1 VAVRKRKTEPSPHDL
16 YSKSAQDD
24 ALPRKDTLLTAALNV
39 TPKRANTFPNVSL
52 GMDKAQAYPT
62 TAHPSQGLDA
72 LYPQSS
78 SASFYDLGQS
88 MPMDTSS
95 TPSLSSGISARQES
109 FPASPS
115 TFADQSFPLADLSAM
130 MFPSA
135 DPFAYPNQTAA
146 PAQSYDNL
154 LKNLGDDPSFPFPAT
169 LDELR
174 MQRDAGPNTFVPP
187 SSTFMS
193 NYSNGMDGQSHD
205 NDVQLLGPMPAYMM
219 QGGAAP
225 RNNGNN
231 PSFGQLHQQY
241 RGQDQSQMYG
251 NAAANV
257 NLDQLLGS
265 EEWAGNNGLTTMAS
279 MLGPSGSFGP
289 KMASGPPVMTGQER
303 VSFEDLNP
311 GSLGWNLD
319 YN

>member
-1 VAVRKRKTEPSPHDL
+1 MAVRKRKTEPSPHDH
-16 YSKSAQDD
+16 YSKSAQEDVG
-24 ALPRKDTLLTAALNV
+24 LKKETMLGAALNI
-39 TPKRANTFPNVSL
+39 TPKRANTFPNISP

-62 TAHPSQGLDA
+62 TAHPSQGLEA
-72 LYPQSS
+72 IYPQTSN
-78 SASFYDLGQS
+78 ASFYDLAQS
-88 MPMDTSS
+88 MTMDTGS

-109 FPASPS
+109 FPTSPS
-115 TFADQSFPLADLSAM
+115 NFADQSFPLADLSAM

-146 PAQSYDNL
+146 PAQTYNNL

-174 MQRDAGPNTFVPP
+174 MQRDAGSNTFVPP
-187 SSTFMS
+187 SSTFMFGDG
-193 NYSNGMDGQSHD
+193 NGMDGQSND
-205 NDVQLLGPMPAYMM
+205 NEVQLLGPMPAYMM

-225 RNNGNN
+225 RNNENS
-231 PSFGQLHQQY
+231 SFGQMQQQY
-241 RGQDQSQMYG
+241 RGQTQSQMYG
-251 NAAANV
+251 NPATNM

-265 EEWAGNNGLTTMAS
+265 EEWAGNNGLGSIAS
-279 MLGPSGSFGP
+279 MLGSSGSFAP
-289 KMASGPPVMTGQER
+289 KMAGGSSVMTGQDR
-303 VSFEDLNP
+303 VSFDDLNP

>member
-1 VAVRKRKTEPSPHDL
+1 VAVRKRKTEPSPHDI
-16 YSKSAQDD
+16 YSKSAQEDVE
-24 ALPRKDTLLTAALNV
+24 LKKETLLGALNA
-39 TPKRANTFPNVSL
+39 TPKRANTFPTVLL

-62 TAHPSQGLDA
+62 TAHPSQGMDV

-78 SASFYDLGQS
+78 NASFYDLAQS
-88 MPMDTSS
+88 IPMETGS

-146 PAQSYDNL
+146 PAQTYDNL

-174 MQRDAGPNTFVPP
+174 MQRDAGSNTFVPP
-187 SSTFMS
+187 SSTFMF
-193 NYSNGMDGQSHD
+193 NNGNGMDGSQSHD
-205 NDVQLLGPMPAYMM
+205 NDVQLSGPMPAYMM

-225 RNNGNN
+225 RVNGHA
-231 PSFGQLHQQY
+231 SFDQMQQQY
-241 RGQDQSQMYG
+241 REQNQSQIYG

-265 EEWAGNNGLTTMAS
+265 EEWAGNNGLSNMAS
-279 MLGPSGSFGP
+279 MLGPSGSFAGKTTGGP
-289 KMASGPPVMTGQER
+289 SLMNGQDR
-303 VSFEDLNP
+303 VSFDDLNP

-319 YN
+319 YT